1 MTGVSFD
8 SHPDELRSTTLRRIP
23 ADGQLAPARPDGL
36 VCSRPRW
43 RSCHQLARQL
53 RRETEGFRC
62 TNKLASPMRS
72 TARHAQLAAVSSL
85 DIMS

>member
-8 SHPDELRSTTLRRIP
+8 SHPDERRSTTLRRIP

-43 RSCHQLARQL
+43 RSGHQLARQL

-62 TNKLASPMRS
+62 TNKLASPVRS
-72 TARHAQLAAVSSL
+72 TACHAQSL